1 MLLTSAQSGRG
12 LHPSPVA
19 ARGYLPTILF
29 SIESPS
35 RDNLGLIPLCLLL
48 LGTLTGGIF
57 WNIDMVKNYHSN
69 TFDSNTGKQKLFK
82 TNSWKKKSKSKII
95 SSTNRRRR
103 MLHLVLMAI
112 ILESHPSIYQF
123 SGGPT
128 SINTSIGY
136 KWRLKNKI
144 VFRDLKMWSI
154 LCAGGDLLVMVFE
167 RNYPEQ
173 KYKQTCLSQPL
184 LPLLRSSLFLA
195 IHIPWSC
202 FVFGTAY
209 NCLGFTRATCY
220 QSHFLPTFLIFGLY
234 NFIHSNSL
242 TSIPVVNS
250 LSLRSRLLF

>member
-1 MLLTSAQSGRG
+1 M
-12 LHPSPVA
+12 
-19 ARGYLPTILF
+19 
-29 SIESPS
+29 
-35 RDNLGLIPLCLLL
+35 
-48 LGTLTGGIF
+48 
-57 WNIDMVKNYHSN
+57 
-69 TFDSNTGKQKLFK
+69 
-82 TNSWKKKSKSKII
+82 KKKSKSTII

-220 QSHFLPTFLIFGLY
+220 QWHFLPTFLILGLY